1 MKKQHVQ
8 LKEADLIYL
17 EELLQKGS
25 LKSRTY
31 KRIIALLELHKG
43 ATYASVSKTVLLTRQ
58 VLSTLAKKYANEG
71 LVCLYDLQR
80 PGRPIETSQELEDS
94 IITLACEAPPT
105 GYSQWSIRLLAD
117 RVVQLKYCD
126 KISPSQVFKILK
138 KKGKT
143 SLG

>member
-8 LKEADLIYL
+8 LTEADQFYL
-17 EELLQKGS
+17 QELLQKGS

-31 KRIIALLELHKG
+31 KRIVALLELHKG

-58 VLSTLAKKYANEG
+58 VLSTLAKKYASEG
-71 LVCLYDLQR
+71 LDCLYDLQR
-80 PGRPIETSQELEDS
+80 PGRPVETSQELKDS
-94 IITLACEAPPT
+94 IITLACEEPPT
-105 GYSQWSIRLLAD
+105 GYSQWSVRLLAD
-117 RVVQLKYCD
+117 RVVELKYCD
-126 KISPSQVFKILK
+126 KISPSQIHKILK